1 MENADAEGGED
12 MPEEKTKITD
22 ETKCSTTELAMV
34 LGVTARRVQQM
45 AQDGT
50 LQTISRGS
58 FLLAD
63 NVQRYII
70 FISGHQLSAEEKKM
84 EKARKSAEIKMKMAK
99 ADIAMLEANELKGN
113 MHRSADVAALTQD
126 MVTAIRAQLT
136 ALPGRLSV
144 EVAGSDDPEE
154 CSIIIRDAVRE
165 IMENLT
171 NYHYDP
177 AKYEKL
183 VRQRRDWA
191 ERTVSEEQEAEE
203 DA

>member
-1 MENADAEGGED
+1 

-50 LQTISRGS
+50 LQTISRGN

-171 NYHYDP
+171 NYHYNP

>member
-1 MENADAEGGED
+1 M
-12 MPEEKTKITD
+12 
-22 ETKCSTTELAMV
+22 
-34 LGVTARRVQQM
+34 
-45 AQDGT
+45 
-50 LQTISRGS
+50 
-58 FLLAD
+58 
-63 NVQRYII
+63 QRYII

>member
-1 MENADAEGGED
+1 

-50 LQTISRGS
+50 LQTISRGN

>member
-1 MENADAEGGED
+1 MENADAEGGEY

-50 LQTISRGS
+50 LQTISRGN

>member
-1 MENADAEGGED
+1 MENEDAEGGED

-50 LQTISRGS
+50 LQTISRGN

>member
-50 LQTISRGS
+50 LQTISRGN